1 MLKFLHSAFMGE
13 QGEKF
18 ENINDISMH
27 EFIILAMITF
37 GLVLFGLFPNTI
49 LNMVN
54 F

>member
-1 MLKFLHSAFMGE
+1 MLKFLHLAFMGE
-13 QGEKF
+13 QREQF